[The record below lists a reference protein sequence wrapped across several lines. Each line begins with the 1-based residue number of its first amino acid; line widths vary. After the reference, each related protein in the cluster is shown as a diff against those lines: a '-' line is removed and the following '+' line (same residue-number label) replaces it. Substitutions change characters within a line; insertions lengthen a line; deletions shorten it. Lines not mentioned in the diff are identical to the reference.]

1 MKTYISMM
9 AQQVTKVEDFI
20 ATLHE
25 NERGDNE
32 NLGRLLI
39 LALVLIPLI
48 ILIAFFGKDILDKA
62 DAAWTAVI
70 GKEVKKGG

>member
-1 MKTYISMM
+1 MKTYISML
-9 AQQVTKVEDFI
+9 AQQATKVEDFFI
-20 ATLHE
+20 ALHE

-48 ILIAFFGKDILDKA
+48 ILIAFFGDEILTKA
-62 DAAWTAVI
+62 NEKW
-70 GKEVKKGG
+70 KEIFDTEIKK